1 MSKKAWIIIIVAAL
15 GYFVDIYDLI
25 LFGIIKKESL
35 FALGYNEVT
44 YKPYE
49 IILFNFQ
56 MTGMVIGGI
65 IWGILGDKRGR
76 VIVLFGSILMYSIA
90 NILNAFVTDIN
101 TYKILRLLA
110 GIGLAGELGAGVT
123 MVSETIEKGKRGL
136 GTMLI
141 VTFGALGG
149 VFATLV
155 GNTGG
160 FINNFVHT
168 SLQNWQ
174 IAYIIGG
181 IMGLALLALRTS
193 NLESSMFH
201 KIKDQEHI
209 SKGNFWLILSTSKLR
224 NLYLS
229 CIAIGVPIWFI
240 IGVLIQLGDR
250 FALHNSG
257 IHIEVPICI
266 MWTYIGLSSGDI
278 ISGVLS
284 QILKNR
290 KTVIYIYLTM
300 AFFASCVFMFTTDQK
315 PNFYYIMSYVLG
327 FATGYWALFVI
338 NSAEQFGTNLRATTS
353 STVPNFVR
361 GTVVPITFIF
371 GYFTS
376 QPEAKMIQVSF
387 FICFICFLLAVFGT
401 SMIEDGFDKEL
412 DFIH

>member
-1 MSKKAWIIIIVAAL
+1 MSKKAWIIVIISAL

-44 YKPYE
+44 YKVYE
-49 IILFNFQ
+49 VSLFNYQ
-56 MTGMVIGGI
+56 MIGMVIGGI

-76 VIVLFGSILMYSIA
+76 VIVLFGSIVMYSLA
-90 NILNAFVTDIN
+90 NIANAFVTNIEM
-101 TYKILRLLA
+101 YKILRLLA

-136 GTMLI
+136 GTMLV

-149 VFATLV
+149 VFANLV

-160 FINNFVHT
+160 FVNHIFHT

-181 IMGLALLALRTS
+181 VMGLGLLVLRTS
-193 NLESSMFH
+193 NLESTMFH
-201 KIKDQEHI
+201 KIKDEKSV
-209 SKGNFWLILSTSKLR
+209 SKGNLWLILSTTKLR

-229 CIAIGVPIWFI
+229 CIAIGIPIWFI
-240 IGVLIQLGDR
+240 IGVLIQLADR
-250 FALHNSG
+250 FALKNSG
-257 IHIEVPICI
+257 IQIEVGTCF
-266 MWTYIGLSSGDI
+266 MWIYIGLSTGDI
-278 ISGVLS
+278 LSGVLS
-284 QILKNR
+284 QLLKNR

-300 AFFASCVFMFTTDQK
+300 AFFASCVFMFTTNQQ
-315 PNFYYIMSYVLG
+315 PNFYYTMSYILG
-327 FATGYWALFVI
+327 FGTGYWVLFVI
-338 NSAEQFGTNLRATTS
+338 NSAEQFGTNLRATST

-361 GTVVPITFIF
+361 GSVVPLTIIF
-371 GYFTS
+371 QHFTA
-376 QPEAKMIQVSF
+376 QPEANMIQIAF
-387 FICFICFLLAVFGT
+387 FLCFICFLLAVFGT

>member
-1 MSKKAWIIIIVAAL
+1 MSKKAWIIVVISAL

-35 FALGYNEVT
+35 FALGFDEVT

-49 IILFNFQ
+49 ILLFNFQ

-76 VIVLFGSILMYSIA
+76 VIVLFGSILLYSIA
-90 NILNAFVTDIN
+90 NIANAFVTNIEV
-101 TYKILRLLA
+101 YKILRLIA

-123 MVSETIEKGKRGL
+123 LVSETMERGKRGL

-149 VFATLV
+149 VLATLV
-155 GNTGG
+155 GNKGG
-160 FINNFVHT
+160 MLNAIFDTHF
-168 SLQNWQ
+168 QNWQ
-174 IAYIIGG
+174 IAYIVGG
-181 IMGLALLALRTS
+181 VMGLLLLILRTS
-193 NLESSMFH
+193 NLESSMY
-201 KIKDQEHI
+201 IKLENATNVK
-209 SKGNFWLILSTSKLR
+209 KGSFWQILSTSHLR
-224 NLYLS
+224 NLYIS
-229 CIAIGVPIWFI
+229 CIAVGVPIWFI
-240 IGVLIQLGDR
+240 VGVLINLGDR
-250 FALHNSG
+250 FALKNSG
-257 IHIEVPICI
+257 IQIEVPICI

-290 KTVIYIYLTM
+290 KTVIYIYLTF
-300 AFFASCVFMFTTDQK
+300 AFFASCVFMFTTSQQA
-315 PNFYYIMSYVLG
+315 NFYYIMSYILG
-327 FATGYWALFVI
+327 FSTGYWALFVI
-338 NSAEQFGTNLRATTS
+338 NSAEQFGTNLRSTAS

-361 GTVVPITFIF
+361 GTVVPITWIF
-371 GYFTS
+371 GYFT
-376 QPEAKMIQVSF
+376 QQAHVNMIQVAF
-387 FICFICFLLAVFGT
+387 FICFVCFLLAVFGT

>member
-1 MSKKAWIIIIVAAL
+1 MSKKAWLIIIVAAL

-35 FALGYNEVT
+35 FALGYDEVT

-49 IILFNFQ
+49 ISLFNFQ
-56 MTGMVIGGI
+56 MGGMVIGGI

-76 VIVLFGSILMYSIA
+76 VMVLFSSILMYSIA

-101 TYKILRLLA
+101 TYKVLRLLA

-149 VFATLV
+149 VFATMV

-160 FINNFVHT
+160 FVNNIFHT

-181 IMGLALLALRTS
+181 VMGLGLLVLRTS
-193 NLESSMFH
+193 NLESSMFE
-201 KIKDQEHI
+201 KIKEEKSV
-209 SKGNFWLILSTSKLR
+209 SKGNFWLILSTTKLR
-224 NLYLS
+224 NLYIS
-229 CIAIGVPIWFI
+229 CIAIGIPIWFI
-240 IGVLIQLGDR
+240 VGVLIQLGDR
-250 FALHNSG
+250 FALKNSG
-257 IHIEVPICI
+257 IQIEVPICI

-278 ISGVLS
+278 VSGILS
-284 QILKNR
+284 QLLKNR
-290 KTVIYIYLTM
+290 KTVIYIYLSF

-315 PNFYYIMSYVLG
+315 PSFYYTMSYILG
-327 FATGYWALFVI
+327 FSTGYWALFVI

-361 GTVVPITFIF
+361 GTVVPITLIF
-371 GYFTS
+371 GHFTA
-376 QPEAKMIQVSF
+376 QPEAKMIQIAF
-387 FICFICFLLAVFGT
+387 FLCFICFLLAVFGT

>member
-1 MSKKAWIIIIVAAL
+1 MSKKAWIIVIISAL

-44 YKPYE
+44 YKVYE
-49 IILFNFQ
+49 VSLFNYQ
-56 MTGMVIGGI
+56 MIGMVIGGI

-76 VIVLFGSILMYSIA
+76 VIVLFGSILMYSLA
-90 NILNAFVTDIN
+90 NIANAFVTNIEI
-101 TYKILRLLA
+101 YKILRLLA

-123 MVSETIEKGKRGL
+123 LVSETMEKGKRGL

-149 VFATLV
+149 VFATIV

-160 FINNFVHT
+160 ALNAIFHT

-174 IAYIIGG
+174 IAYLVGG
-181 IMGLALLALRTS
+181 VMGLLLLALRTS
-193 NLESSMFH
+193 NLESSMYM
-201 KIKDQEHI
+201 KLEKTQVK
-209 SKGNFWLILSTSKLR
+209 KGSFWQILSSGKLLP
-224 NLYLS
+224 LYLS
-229 CIAIGVPIWFI
+229 CIAVGIPIWFI

-250 FALHNSG
+250 FALKNSG
-257 IHIEVPICI
+257 VEIMVPTCI

-284 QILKNR
+284 QILRNR
-290 KTVIYIYLTM
+290 KTVIYIYMTI
-300 AFFASCVFMFTTDQK
+300 AFFASCVFMFTTNQQ
-315 PNFYYIMSYVLG
+315 PSFYYTMSYILG
-327 FATGYWALFVI
+327 FGTGYWALFVI
-338 NSAEQFGTNLRATTS
+338 NSAEQFGTNLRATAS

-361 GTVVPITFIF
+361 GTVVPITLTFH
-371 GYFTS
+371 YFS
-376 QPEAKMIQVSF
+376 AQPEAKMVQVAF

>member
-1 MSKKAWIIIIVAAL
+1 MSKKAWIIIIISAL

-35 FALGYNEVT
+35 FALGYNELT
-44 YKPYE
+44 YKDYE
-49 IILFNFQ
+49 VSLFNYQ

-65 IWGILGDKRGR
+65 LWGMIGDKRGR

-123 MVSETIEKGKRGL
+123 LMSETIEKGKRGL

-155 GNTGG
+155 GNKGAMLNHLFNT
-160 FINNFVHT
+160 N
-168 SLQNWQ
+168 LQNWQ
-174 IAYIIGG
+174 MAYLVGG
-181 IMGLALLALRTS
+181 IMGLLLLLLRTS
-193 NLESSMFH
+193 NLESTMY
-201 KIKDQEHI
+201 IKMGKTDVK
-209 SKGNFWLILSTSKLR
+209 KGSLWQILSSGNLFKL
-224 NLYLS
+224 YIS
-229 CIAIGVPIWFI
+229 CIAVGIPIWFI
-240 IGVLIQLGDR
+240 IGVLINLGDR
-250 FALHNSG
+250 FALKNSG

-266 MWTYIGLSSGDI
+266 MWTYIGLSTGDI
-278 ISGVLS
+278 VSGVLS
-284 QILKNR
+284 QLLRNR

-315 PNFYYIMSYVLG
+315 PNFYYTMSYILG

-338 NSAEQFGTNLRATTS
+338 NSAEQFGTNLRATAS

-361 GTVVPITFIF
+361 GTVVPITWIF
-371 GYFTS
+371 VTFS
-376 QPEAKMIQVSF
+376 AQPEAKMISIAF